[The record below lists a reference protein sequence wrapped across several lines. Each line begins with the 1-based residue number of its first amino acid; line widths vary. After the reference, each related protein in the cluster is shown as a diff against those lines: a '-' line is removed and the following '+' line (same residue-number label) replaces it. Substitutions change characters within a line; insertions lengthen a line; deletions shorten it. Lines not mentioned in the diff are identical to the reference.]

1 MVRFKNLE
9 RYHALVNEK
18 DRLERSKLNKI
29 AEFSREEEFLYRY
42 KRGYFKAQK
51 YLESA
56 NASIDRGNLDPKYL
70 RILESK
76 ITEQQYIMDAID
88 EEVSEIKL
96 QLASEYNEKI
106 SKLIH
111 KIDEIKDLAEQE
123 SIERDAYIEK
133 KEEEKRKIAEER
145 RKIREDEAREK
156 AIRKAEEQKLRV
168 PSQVELFCI
177 EVADGSKMY
186 EAFKLTIADYMMRA
200 ADSYASRY
208 TYRIQYKK
216 ECADLREAYKS
227 GEYARWIHFCE
238 STINGE
244 WAGYFYKPEWLD
256 SIANDN
262 IVKVFGKEFDRA
274 NILIIHRGLKAPHT
288 PWDGD
293 FAPFSSFNP
302 AYTGICGK
310 YANCYEIDPEYQETE
325 NALFNRMVEET
336 INHYG
341 SIGCQRI

>member
-29 AEFSREEEFLYRY
+29 AKFRGEEEFLYRY

-51 YLESA
+51 YVENA

-76 ITEQQYIMDAID
+76 VKEQQYIMDMID
-88 EEVSEIKL
+88 KEVSEIKR

-106 SKLIH
+106 AALIP
-111 KIDEIKDLAEQE
+111 KIEELEDLAEKE
-123 SIERDAYIEK
+123 SIERDAYLEK
-133 KEEEKRKIAEER
+133 KEEEKCKRAEER
-145 RKIREDEAREK
+145 RKIREAEARER
-156 AIRKAEEQKLRV
+156 AIRNMEEQKRRV
-168 PSQVELFCI
+168 PSQVELFCA

-186 EAFKLTIADYMMRA
+186 DAFKLTITDYMMRT
-200 ADSYASRY
+200 ADSYSYASH
-208 TYRIQYKK
+208 RIQYKK
-216 ECADLREAYKS
+216 ECENLRDAYES
-227 GEYARWIHFCE
+227 GEYARWIRFCKN
-238 STINGE
+238 TINGE
-244 WAGYFYKPEWLD
+244 WPGYFYKPEWLD
-256 SIANDN
+256 NIVNDN

-274 NILIIHRGLKAPHT
+274 NILIIHSVLKAPHT

-325 NALFNRMVEET
+325 NALFNRMLEET